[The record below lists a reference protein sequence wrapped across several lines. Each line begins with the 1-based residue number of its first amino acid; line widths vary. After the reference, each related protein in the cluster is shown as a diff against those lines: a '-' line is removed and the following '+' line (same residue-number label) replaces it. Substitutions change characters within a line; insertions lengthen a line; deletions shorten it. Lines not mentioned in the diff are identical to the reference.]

1 MATPEP
7 VNFVLPLGNKAGHFR
22 LANKLVSCFV
32 VGILAGQRLV
42 GGKPARRARLLFAGH
57 QFEGQKPFAAS
68 PSTHADSR
76 WWAIDPRHS

>member
-7 VNFVLPLGNKAGHFR
+7 VKSVIPLGNKVGHLR
-22 LANKLVSCFV
+22 LANELVSCFV
-32 VGILAGQRLV
+32 VGILSGQRLV
-42 GGKPARRARLLFAGH
+42 GGKPALRALLLFAGH

-68 PSTHADSR
+68 PSTHADPR